1 MGEYADSLKKTT
13 APKVTTSVRTA
24 PKAAA
29 PVVEKPRAAS
39 PAPVSAPVTTPVATP
54 PAAAVRAQAAETVV
68 EQRAPIVS
76 TQAPP
81 PASPSIISRVGNFL
95 ADYGKAA
102 MSPLTEMAVI
112 PAAEGLTQG
121 VAGKSGY
128 SGQVTMSPEAKAK
141 LNPFVDPETGRVD
154 RTSQALTGA
163 SMVGGAAAG
172 AAVGKYLL
180 PAAGRAV
187 SSRVSRMADIPD
199 PMLKFQGGTSTLP
212 ASTQPLVQGASAAQK
227 AKATLAAGLAANPA
241 SAGARAAAQD
251 VAVVPRSVVSRMT
264 RELGAGPSTNLTTRG
279 AQFAIP
285 NATRES
291 MRAEIAAASASRAA
305 SRRAAAVRATRADA
319 RDAASRLTGSAA
331 GAAIS
336 GFASSTVPDSS
347 IAAITNNAAS
357 STIKKVTQPS
367 TADRIA
373 QTRAEDLAPTI
384 NAVKNPFNNSLTGST
399 STSNVSNPNPP
410 EGPGKY
416 DPIIPVDNFKGGVGQ
431 QDVLLKKVF

>member
-1 MGEYADSLKKTT
+1 MSEYSDSLKKTAVVTPPRVTT
-13 APKVTTSVRTA
+13 APKTT
-24 PKAAA
+24 PKAA
-29 PVVEKPRAAS
+29 
-39 PAPVSAPVTTPVATP
+39 
-54 PAAAVRAQAAETVV
+54 PAAAVRAQAAEAKV
-68 EQRAPIVS
+68 EQRAPVVS

-81 PASPSIISRVGNFL
+81 PASPSIASRVGNFL

-102 MSPLTEMAVI
+102 MSPLTELAVI

-154 RTSQALTGA
+154 RTSQALTGV
-163 SMVGGAAAG
+163 SIVGGAAAG

-291 MRAEIAAASASRAA
+291 MRAEIAAATAARGA

-331 GAAIS
+331 GTAIA
-336 GFASSTVPDSS
+336 GYASSSIPDSS
-347 IAAITNNAAS
+347 IAAITNNTAS
-357 STIKKVTQPS
+357 NTIKKITQPS

-373 QTRAEDLAPTI
+373 TTRAEDLAPVI
-384 NAVKNPFNNSLTGST
+384 NSVKNPFNNSLTGST
-399 STSNVSNPNPP
+399 STSNISEPNPP
-410 EGPGKY
+410 ETPKIT
-416 DPIIPVDNFKGGVGQ
+416 DPIIPLDMNLKGGVGQ
-431 QDVLLKKVF
+431 QDVLLRKVF